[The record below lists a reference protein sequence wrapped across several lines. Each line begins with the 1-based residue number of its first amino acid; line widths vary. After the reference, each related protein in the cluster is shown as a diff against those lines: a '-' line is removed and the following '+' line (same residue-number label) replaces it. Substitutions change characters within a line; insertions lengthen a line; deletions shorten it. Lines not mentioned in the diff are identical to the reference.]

1 MQMYTSPMR
10 RSGLRSIGAVALAI
24 GGAALLPTVAQAAE
38 IIITVNDVKAVDRA
52 DVFSRPD
59 FFAAV
64 TIAGETFTTK
74 VARNQANASPNWVV
88 RKTVPRGTHD
98 VKLAIFDK
106 DLTKNEAI
114 DINAR
119 DNKRD
124 LDFRV
129 NTRNCRVL
137 DLSGVGSGC
146 RSTITRAGKERK
158 AAEVRFTVEIV
169 Q

>member
-1 MQMYTSPMR
+1 MKAYTSLAR
-10 RSGLRSIGAVALAI
+10 GSSLRLLGGIAVALS
-24 GGAALLPTVAQAAE
+24 GTAALPAAIQAAE
-38 IIITVNDVKAVDRA
+38 IIITVTDVKAIDAA

-59 FFAAV
+59 FFARV
-64 TIAGETFTTK
+64 TIAGETFSTK
-74 VARNQANASPNWVV
+74 VVRNQADIKPNWTV

-98 VKLAIFDK
+98 VKLALFDK

-114 DINAR
+114 DINTR

-137 DLSGVGSGC
+137 DLSGVDQGC
-146 RSTITRAGKERK
+146 RVSITRAGKEKK
-158 AAEVRFTVEIV
+158 AAQIGFTVEIV
-169 Q
+169 R

>member
-1 MQMYTSPMR
+1 MYTSSKR
-10 RSGLRSIGAVALAI
+10 LTAARSSVAMAVAFS
-24 GGAALLPTVAQAAE
+24 GAATLSTVAQAAE
-38 IIITVNDVKAVDRA
+38 IIITVTDVKAIDRA

-74 VARNQANASPNWVV
+74 VARNQANVQPNWVA
-88 RKTVPRGTHD
+88 RKVVQRGTHD
-98 VKLAIFDK
+98 VKLALFDK
-106 DLTKNEAI
+106 DLTKNEQI
-114 DINAR
+114 DINTR

-124 LDFRV
+124 LDFRI

-137 DLSGVGSGC
+137 DLTGVAQGC
-146 RSTITRAGKERK
+146 RATITRAGKEKK
-158 AAEVRFTVEIV
+158 AAEIRFTVEIV